1 MRELRA
7 ALEAAT
13 RTNTEAAA
21 AAAAAPHPRVESKP
35 AAVAIS
41 PATPAG
47 APHRAAPRPTRSL
60 GSQNPKPWPSIW
72 LHLRR
77 RAACM
82 ARMDVNVY
90 AAASER
96 PHVLQ

>member
-21 AAAAAPHPRVESKP
+21 VAAAAPHPRVESEP

-47 APHRAAPRPTRSL
+47 TPHRAATRNPGRVY
-60 GSQNPKPWPSIW
+60 GSTSD
-72 LHLRR
+72 
-77 RAACM
+77 AALC
-82 ARMDVNVY
+82 AWRVWT
-90 AAASER
+90 
-96 PHVLQ
+96 